1 MNLAPQVETAEIPD
15 ADLDF
20 ISGGQAGAG
29 AAVNLGLGVHAEPGA
44 LGVHV
49 EAGNIGITAGA
60 GASVSPEGLAVDGVL
75 AVSQY

>member
-1 MNLAPQVETAEIPD
+1 MTDAERTAP
-15 ADLDF
+15 
-20 ISGGQAGAG
+20 
-29 AAVNLGLGVHAEPGA
+29 
-44 LGVHV
+44 VHV